1 MTLLEA
7 IIFGVVQGATEF
19 LPVSSSGHLAVM
31 KSVLELGE
39 IPILFDVLLHV
50 ATLIVV
56 VVVFWRR
63 LAGIVVSIGRWMVRR
78 AGDADRP
85 NLRAALIILLATV
98 LTGAIGVALNS
109 FEFAGQPKVVSAL
122 FLVTAAILIGARFF
136 RGSRTYSELSWKDA
150 VVVGV
155 AQGFGALPGISR
167 SGISISAGRATGLGR
182 QEAGEFA
189 FVISV
194 PAVLGALAL
203 TLRDAG
209 ELSAMVSLGSIVA
222 GFVAALV
229 VGLAALLL
237 LMRLVRHGRLYLFA
251 IYLVPLGIAGL
262 IFL

>member
-1 MTLLEA
+1 MNFLQA
-7 IIFGVVQGATEF
+7 IVFGIVQGATEF
-19 LPVSSSGHLAVM
+19 LPVSSSGHLAIM
-31 KSVLELGE
+31 KTLFDLGDV
-39 IPILFDVLLHV
+39 PILFDVLLHV

-56 VVVFWRR
+56 VVVFWKR
-63 LAGIVVSIGRWMVRR
+63 LAGIVVSLGRWLVRR
-78 AGDADRP
+78 ATDADRP
-85 NLRAALIILLATV
+85 NLRVALIILLATV

-109 FEFAGQPKVVSAL
+109 LEFAGQPRVVSAL

-136 RGSRTYSELSWKDA
+136 RGERTYTDLSWKDA
-150 VVVGV
+150 AIVGV

-167 SGISISAGRATGLGR
+167 SGISISAGRASGLGR

-194 PAVLGALAL
+194 PAVLGALVL

-209 ELSAMVSLGSIVA
+209 ELSAMVSLGALVA

-229 VGLAALLL
+229 VGLVSLLL

-251 IYLVPLGIAGL
+251 FYLVPLGVAGL

>member
-1 MTLLEA
+1 MSVIEA

-31 KSVLELGE
+31 KSVLDLGD

-63 LAGIVVSIGRWMVRR
+63 IWGIVASLGRSVARR
-78 AGDADRP
+78 ATAEDRP

-98 LTGAIGVALNS
+98 LTGVIGVALNS
-109 FEFAGQPKVVSAL
+109 FEFAGRPKVVSAL
-122 FLVTAAILIGARFF
+122 FLVTAGILIGARFF
-136 RGSRTYSELSWKDA
+136 GGSRTYAELSWKDA
-150 VVVGV
+150 VIVGV

-167 SGISISAGRATGLGR
+167 SGISISAGRASGLGR
-182 QEAGEFA
+182 GEAGEFA

-194 PAVLGALAL
+194 PAILGALVL

-209 ELSAMVSLGSIVA
+209 ELSAMVSLGAIVA

-229 VGLAALLL
+229 IGLVSLLL
-237 LMRLVRHGRLYLFA
+237 LMRLVRGGRLYLFA
-251 IYLVPLGIAGL
+251 IYLTPLGVAGL